1 MNPKSNILK
10 QMEIL
15 EAVQRLKE
23 YSQYLFESFQIDDIV
38 LGIMN
43 SQPQELTSGY
53 MYESKEFESLDKA
66 LDGFNPYKDCLRIT
80 EGKYFRGKWV
90 ASPIVCEGK
99 MLNISNFK
107 EI

>member
-10 QMEIL
+10 QIEIL

-43 SQPQELTSGY
+43 SQPQEITTGY
-53 MYESKEFESLDKA
+53 MSESKEFDTIDKA
-66 LDGFNPYKDCLRIT
+66 LEGFNPCKHCLRIT
-80 EGKYFRGKWV
+80 EGKYFRGNWTP
-90 ASPIVCEGK
+90 SPVVCEGK
-99 MLNISNFK
+99 TLNISNFK